1 MRSRKPAENLDD
13 EFLLA
18 SQILASGGV
27 VAVPTDTMY
36 GLAADA
42 FNDAAVERVFRVKGR
57 PAGAPLPLLLAA
69 TEEMSECAAEVPELA
84 WRLAEL
90 FWPGPLTLVLR
101 KAERVPAVVSGGGD
115 TVALRVPG
123 HEVPRRIVRALGR
136 PITGT
141 SANRSG
147 RQAAITADEVRRAFG
162 DELNLIVASTVP
174 PNGLAS
180 TVLDLSEQVPR
191 IVRPGAVTPQEIE
204 KAIGYEVTVD

>member
-13 EFLLA
+13 EILLA
-18 SQILASGGV
+18 SQILGSGGV

-42 FNDAAVERVFRVKGR
+42 FNDAAVKRVFHLKGR

-69 TEEMSECAAEVPELA
+69 TEEMSECAAEVPEHA

-101 KAERVPAVVSGGGD
+101 KADRVPPVVSGGGD

-123 HEVPRRIVRALGR
+123 HEVPRRIVSALHH

-147 RQAAITADEVRRAFG
+147 GRAAITADEVRRALG
-162 DELNLIVASTVP
+162 DELGLIIVSTVP
-174 PNGLAS
+174 LSGLAS
-180 TVLDLSEQVPR
+180 TVLDLSEQPPR
-191 IVRPGAVTPQEIE
+191 IVRPGAVTPREIE
-204 KAIGYEVTVD
+204 TAIGCDVTVD

>member
-1 MRSRKPAENLDD
+1 M
-13 EFLLA
+13 LA

-42 FNDAAVERVFRVKGR
+42 FNEAAVERVFRLKGR
-57 PAGAPLPLLLAA
+57 PAGVPLPLLLAT
-69 TEEMSECAAEVPELA
+69 TEDMSECAAEVPEHA
-84 WRLAEL
+84 WRLAKL
-90 FWPGPLTLVLR
+90 FWPGPLTLILR

-115 TVALRVPG
+115 TVALRVPN
-123 HEVPRRIVRALGR
+123 HEVPRRIVSALHR

-147 RQAAITADEVRRAFG
+147 RQPAITADEVRRAFG
-162 DELNLIVASTVP
+162 DELSLIIVSKVP
-174 PNGLAS
+174 PDGLAS

-191 IVRPGAVTPQEIE
+191 IVRPGAVTSREIE
-204 KAIGYEVTVD
+204 KAIGCDVTVD

>member
-1 MRSRKPAENLDD
+1 MRSPKLTENLDD
-13 EFLLA
+13 EILLA

-42 FNDAAVERVFRVKGR
+42 FNEAAVERVFRLKGR
-57 PAGAPLPLLLAA
+57 PADAPLPLLLATA
-69 TEEMSECAAEVPELA
+69 EEMSECAAEVPEHA

-101 KAERVPAVVSGGGD
+101 KAKRVPAVVSGGGD
-115 TVALRVPG
+115 AVALRVPG
-123 HEVPRRIVRALGR
+123 HEVPRRIVKALRR

-147 RQAAITADEVRRAFG
+147 ARGAITVDEVRRAFG
-162 DELNLIVASTVP
+162 DELDLTIASTVP
-174 PNGLAS
+174 PDGLAS

-191 IVRPGAVTPQEIE
+191 IIRPGAVTHREIE
-204 KAIGYEVTVD
+204 TAIGRYVTVD

>member
-1 MRSRKPAENLDD
+1 MRSRKPAENLDR
-13 EFLLA
+13 EILLA

-42 FNDAAVERVFRVKGR
+42 FNEAAVERVFRLKGR

-69 TEEMSECAAEVPELA
+69 TEEMSECAAVVPDDA
-84 WRLAEL
+84 WKLAEL
-90 FWPGPLTLVLR
+90 FWPGPLTLVL
-101 KAERVPAVVSGGGD
+101 KKTERVPAVVSGGGD
-115 TVALRVPG
+115 TVALRVPS
-123 HEVPRRIVRALGR
+123 HEVPRRIVSMLHR

-147 RQAAITADEVRRAFG
+147 RQAAITADEVRRVFG
-162 DELNLIVASTVP
+162 DDIDFVIVSTVP

-191 IVRPGAVTPQEIE
+191 IVRPGAVTPREIE
-204 KAIGYEVTVD
+204 KAIGYNLTVE

>member
-13 EFLLA
+13 EILLA

-27 VAVPTDTMY
+27 VAVPTDTTY

-42 FNDAAVERVFRVKGR
+42 FNDAAVERVFRLKGR
-57 PAGAPLPLLLAA
+57 PAGAPLPLLLAT
-69 TEEMSECAAEVPELA
+69 TEDISECAAEVPERA

-123 HEVPRRIVRALGR
+123 HEAPRRIVSALR
-136 PITGT
+136 HPITGT

-147 RQAAITADEVRRAFG
+147 RKAAITADEVRRDFG
-162 DELNLIVASTVP
+162 EE
-174 PNGLAS
+174 
-180 TVLDLSEQVPR
+180 LDLIMV
-191 IVRPGAVTPQEIE
+191 
-204 KAIGYEVTVD
+204 

>member
-1 MRSRKPAENLDD
+1 MRSRDPTENLDD
-13 EFLLA
+13 EILRA

-42 FNDAAVERVFRVKGR
+42 FNDAAVERVFRLKGR
-57 PAGAPLPLLLAA
+57 PAGAPLPLLLGA
-69 TEEMSECAAEVPELA
+69 TEGMSEFAADVPHHA

-115 TVALRVPG
+115 TVALRVPD
-123 HEVPRRIVRALGR
+123 HDVPMRIASALRG

-147 RQAAITADEVRRAFG
+147 RRGAITAGEVRRVFG
-162 DELNLIVASTVP
+162 DELDLIVVSTVP

-191 IVRPGAVTPQEIE
+191 IVRPGAVTPREIE
-204 KAIGYEVTVD
+204 TAIGCGVAVD

>member
-1 MRSRKPAENLDD
+1 MRSHKPAENLDD
-13 EFLLA
+13 EILLA

-42 FNDAAVERVFRVKGR
+42 FNVAAVERVFRLKGR
-57 PAGAPLPLLLAA
+57 PSGVPLPLLLAA
-69 TEEMSECAAEVPELA
+69 TEEMSECAAEVPEHA

-90 FWPGPLTLVLR
+90 FWPGPLTLVLS
-101 KAERVPAVVSGGGD
+101 KAERVPALVSGGGN

-123 HEVPRRIVRALGR
+123 HEAPRRIVSALR
-136 PITGT
+136 HPITGT

-162 DELNLIVASTVP
+162 DELNLIIVSTVP

-191 IVRPGAVTPQEIE
+191 IVRPGAVTPREIE
-204 KAIGYEVTVD
+204 KAIGCRVTVD